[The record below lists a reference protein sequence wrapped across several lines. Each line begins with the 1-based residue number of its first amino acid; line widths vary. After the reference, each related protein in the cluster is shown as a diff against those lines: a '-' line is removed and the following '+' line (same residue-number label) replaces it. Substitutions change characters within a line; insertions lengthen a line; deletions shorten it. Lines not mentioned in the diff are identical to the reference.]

1 MHLTLFGE
9 VQLFLLIAVTSASF
23 LYWINHKYKSLNRQI
38 IRAIDIPVYL
48 LNRQGIVV
56 KLLNTPTE
64 KANRLPFLNPG
75 VLNINNLV
83 TDADECRK
91 YMTSLLRVLN
101 TRTSDSLTLKIRIES
116 GEKLYIAVRMVYLN
130 RNYVI
135 AFIRDITED
144 EVQRRENE
152 KYRFFLESIL
162 ENLPIATTVKD
173 KNDEGRYLIWNKK
186 AAEMMEVPAE
196 DIVGH
201 YEEEF
206 NPLMQDNFIQE
217 TDKEV
222 EESEIP
228 QSYIKHFVNPKGR
241 EYILSFH
248 KTLVSYNKGKERW
261 IVSSAL
267 DITEL
272 LAAKE
277 KAEEANRLNKD
288 IARHVKAR
296 FCLNEGTH
304 YKYHDELEYA
314 SEAEKWLQMA
324 ATESDKLITS
334 GRYEI
339 YNTGHPQEDY
349 FNMYRIDDKSDLK
362 EAVLYVDYK
371 TNIRE
376 HNMAAA
382 GREAG
387 CGFSK
392 SFVESFLCSDGLP
405 ISLSNKYLGDETMR
419 KETANRDPRL
429 KQLILTNDFPTNV
442 TDDLKDSTFVVNEDE
457 FITQHCFTGYR
468 PIKGF
473 NPIYSQA
480 LYMKSSFD
488 GIAYRYAETLLINAE
503 AKAELNTITNADLD
517 RTVNQLRDRVGMPH
531 LTVNVGFTDPKW
543 PDWGYSL
550 SPVLQE
556 IRRERCIELAGEGFR
571 FNDLKR
577 WKAGKL
583 LNNVLTYV
591 GKRKPDGNL
600 AIVYPNYTNPDLSY
614 QAGKSRTWEDKMYLY
629 PIPTGELQRNP
640 QLLPQNPGW

>member
-1 MHLTLFGE
+1 MKLKYVLYMAAALSLTGCND
-9 VQLFLLIAVTSASF
+9 SF
-23 LYWINHKYKSLNRQI
+23 LERGPQNLNDKSFWISVNDLKAYANAFYGLIPGGVSVLDDTDS
-38 IRAIDIPVYL
+38 DIQVPNDINSFLWGQY
-48 LNRQGIVV
+48 VV
-56 KLLNTPTE
+56 PTE
-64 KANRLPFLNPG
+64 GG
-75 VLNINNLV
+75 VWQKSNWQNIRNINYFMTHYQSV
-83 TDADECRK
+83 QAAEAD
-91 YMTSLLRVLN
+91 VN
-101 TRTSDSLTLKIRIES
+101 I
-116 GEKLYIAVRMVYLN
+116 
-130 RNYVI
+130 YV
-135 AFIRDITED
+135 AEM
-144 EVQRRENE
+144 
-152 KYRFFLESIL
+152 RFFRALEYFNKIQLLGDVPWL
-162 ENLPIATTVKD
+162 EVDLNVDSEELYGPKMKRNQVFQKIIEDLDFAIQWLPEA
-173 KNDEGRYLIWNKK
+173 G
-186 AAEMMEVPAE
+186 
-196 DIVGH
+196 
-201 YEEEF
+201 
-206 NPLMQDNFIQE
+206 
-217 TDKEV
+217 
-222 EESEIP
+222 S
-228 QSYIKHFVNPKGR
+228 
-241 EYILSFH
+241 
-248 KTLVSYNKGKERW
+248 
-261 IVSSAL
+261 
-267 DITEL
+267 
-272 LAAKE
+272 
-277 KAEEANRLNKD
+277 EEANRLNKD

-531 LTVNVGFTDPKW
+531 LTV
-543 PDWGYSL
+543 
-550 SPVLQE
+550 
-556 IRRERCIELAGEGFR
+556 
-571 FNDLKR
+571 
-577 WKAGKL
+577 
-583 LNNVLTYV
+583 
-591 GKRKPDGNL
+591 
-600 AIVYPNYTNPDLSY
+600 
-614 QAGKSRTWEDKMYLY
+614 M
-629 PIPTGELQRNP
+629 
-640 QLLPQNPGW
+640 

>member
-1 MHLTLFGE
+1 MTLFWKE
-9 VQLFLLIAVTSASF
+9 VRKNLNDQSFWVSVDDLKAYANAFYGLIPGGVSVLDDTDSDIQVPNDINSF
-23 LYWINHKYKSLNRQI
+23 LWGQY
-38 IRAIDIPVYL
+38 
-48 LNRQGIVV
+48 VV
-56 KLLNTPTE
+56 PTE
-64 KANRLPFLNPG
+64 GG
-75 VLNINNLV
+75 VWQKSNWQNIRNINYFMTHYQSV
-83 TDADECRK
+83 QAAEAD
-91 YMTSLLRVLN
+91 VN
-101 TRTSDSLTLKIRIES
+101 I
-116 GEKLYIAVRMVYLN
+116 
-130 RNYVI
+130 YV
-135 AFIRDITED
+135 AEM
-144 EVQRRENE
+144 
-152 KYRFFLESIL
+152 RFFRALEYFNKIQLLGDVPWL
-162 ENLPIATTVKD
+162 EVDLNVDSEELYGPKMKRNQVFQKIIEDLDFAIQWLPEA
-173 KNDEGRYLIWNKK
+173 G
-186 AAEMMEVPAE
+186 
-196 DIVGH
+196 
-201 YEEEF
+201 
-206 NPLMQDNFIQE
+206 
-217 TDKEV
+217 
-222 EESEIP
+222 S
-228 QSYIKHFVNPKGR
+228 
-241 EYILSFH
+241 
-248 KTLVSYNKGKERW
+248 
-261 IVSSAL
+261 
-267 DITEL
+267 
-272 LAAKE
+272 
-277 KAEEANRLNKD
+277 EEANRLNKD

-531 LTVNVGFTDPKW
+531 LTV
-543 PDWGYSL
+543 
-550 SPVLQE
+550 
-556 IRRERCIELAGEGFR
+556 
-571 FNDLKR
+571 
-577 WKAGKL
+577 
-583 LNNVLTYV
+583 
-591 GKRKPDGNL
+591 
-600 AIVYPNYTNPDLSY
+600 
-614 QAGKSRTWEDKMYLY
+614 M
-629 PIPTGELQRNP
+629 
-640 QLLPQNPGW
+640 

>member
-1 MHLTLFGE
+1 MEESGTKLHISIVLKHFALFSQKLSECGR
-9 VQLFLLIAVTSASF
+9 VLHISVNDLKAYANAFYGLIPGGVSVLDDTDSDIQVPNDINSF
-23 LYWINHKYKSLNRQI
+23 LWGQY
-38 IRAIDIPVYL
+38 
-48 LNRQGIVV
+48 VV
-56 KLLNTPTE
+56 PTE
-64 KANRLPFLNPG
+64 GG
-75 VLNINNLV
+75 VWQKSNWQNIRNINYFMTHYQSV
-83 TDADECRK
+83 QAAEAD
-91 YMTSLLRVLN
+91 VN
-101 TRTSDSLTLKIRIES
+101 I
-116 GEKLYIAVRMVYLN
+116 
-130 RNYVI
+130 YV
-135 AFIRDITED
+135 AEM
-144 EVQRRENE
+144 
-152 KYRFFLESIL
+152 RFFRALEYFNKIQLLGDVPWL
-162 ENLPIATTVKD
+162 EVDLNVDSEELYGPKMKRNQVFQKIIEDLDFAIQWLPEA
-173 KNDEGRYLIWNKK
+173 G
-186 AAEMMEVPAE
+186 
-196 DIVGH
+196 
-201 YEEEF
+201 
-206 NPLMQDNFIQE
+206 
-217 TDKEV
+217 
-222 EESEIP
+222 S
-228 QSYIKHFVNPKGR
+228 
-241 EYILSFH
+241 
-248 KTLVSYNKGKERW
+248 
-261 IVSSAL
+261 
-267 DITEL
+267 
-272 LAAKE
+272 
-277 KAEEANRLNKD
+277 EEANRLNKD

-531 LTVNVGFTDPKW
+531 LTV
-543 PDWGYSL
+543 
-550 SPVLQE
+550 
-556 IRRERCIELAGEGFR
+556 
-571 FNDLKR
+571 
-577 WKAGKL
+577 
-583 LNNVLTYV
+583 
-591 GKRKPDGNL
+591 
-600 AIVYPNYTNPDLSY
+600 
-614 QAGKSRTWEDKMYLY
+614 M
-629 PIPTGELQRNP
+629 
-640 QLLPQNPGW
+640 

>member
-1 MHLTLFGE
+1 MKLKYILYMAAALSLTGCND
-9 VQLFLLIAVTSASF
+9 SF
-23 LYWINHKYKSLNRQI
+23 LERGPQNLNDQSFWVSVDDLKAYANAFYGLIPGGVSVLDDTDSDIQVPNNINSFLWGQY
-38 IRAIDIPVYL
+38 
-48 LNRQGIVV
+48 VV
-56 KLLNTPTE
+56 PTE
-64 KANRLPFLNPG
+64 GG
-75 VLNINNLV
+75 VWQKSSWQNIRNINYFMTHYQSV
-83 TDADECRK
+83 QAAEAD
-91 YMTSLLRVLN
+91 VN
-101 TRTSDSLTLKIRIES
+101 I
-116 GEKLYIAVRMVYLN
+116 
-130 RNYVI
+130 YV
-135 AFIRDITED
+135 AEM
-144 EVQRRENE
+144 
-152 KYRFFLESIL
+152 RFFRALEYFNKIQLLGDVPWL
-162 ENLPIATTVKD
+162 EVDLNVDSEELYGPKMKRNQVFQKIIEDLDFAIQWLPEA
-173 KNDEGRYLIWNKK
+173 G
-186 AAEMMEVPAE
+186 
-196 DIVGH
+196 
-201 YEEEF
+201 
-206 NPLMQDNFIQE
+206 
-217 TDKEV
+217 
-222 EESEIP
+222 S
-228 QSYIKHFVNPKGR
+228 
-241 EYILSFH
+241 
-248 KTLVSYNKGKERW
+248 
-261 IVSSAL
+261 
-267 DITEL
+267 
-272 LAAKE
+272 
-277 KAEEANRLNKD
+277 EEANRLNKD

-304 YKYHDELEYA
+304 YKYHNELEYA

-371 TNIRE
+371 TDIRE

>member
-1 MHLTLFGE
+1 MKLKYVLYMAAALSLTGCNDSFFFFFPQNLNDQSFWISVNDLKAYANAFYG
-9 VQLFLLIAVTSASF
+9 LIPGGVSVLDDTDSDIQVPNDINSF
-23 LYWINHKYKSLNRQI
+23 LWGQY
-38 IRAIDIPVYL
+38 
-48 LNRQGIVV
+48 VV
-56 KLLNTPTE
+56 PTE
-64 KANRLPFLNPG
+64 GG
-75 VLNINNLV
+75 VWQKSNWQNIRNINYFMTHYQSV
-83 TDADECRK
+83 QAAEAD
-91 YMTSLLRVLN
+91 VN
-101 TRTSDSLTLKIRIES
+101 I
-116 GEKLYIAVRMVYLN
+116 
-130 RNYVI
+130 YV
-135 AFIRDITED
+135 AEM
-144 EVQRRENE
+144 
-152 KYRFFLESIL
+152 RFFRALEYFNKIQLLGDVPWL
-162 ENLPIATTVKD
+162 EVDLNVDSEELYGPKMKRNQVFQKIIEDLDFAIQWLPEA
-173 KNDEGRYLIWNKK
+173 G
-186 AAEMMEVPAE
+186 
-196 DIVGH
+196 
-201 YEEEF
+201 
-206 NPLMQDNFIQE
+206 
-217 TDKEV
+217 
-222 EESEIP
+222 S
-228 QSYIKHFVNPKGR
+228 
-241 EYILSFH
+241 
-248 KTLVSYNKGKERW
+248 
-261 IVSSAL
+261 
-267 DITEL
+267 
-272 LAAKE
+272 
-277 KAEEANRLNKD
+277 EEANRLNKD

-468 PIKGF
+468 PIKGV

-531 LTVNVGFTDPKW
+531 LTV
-543 PDWGYSL
+543 
-550 SPVLQE
+550 
-556 IRRERCIELAGEGFR
+556 
-571 FNDLKR
+571 
-577 WKAGKL
+577 
-583 LNNVLTYV
+583 
-591 GKRKPDGNL
+591 
-600 AIVYPNYTNPDLSY
+600 
-614 QAGKSRTWEDKMYLY
+614 M
-629 PIPTGELQRNP
+629 
-640 QLLPQNPGW
+640 

>member
-1 MHLTLFGE
+1 MKKRRTIERCVRLGVAIACVSAATVLRAGDRAE
-9 VQLFLLIAVTSASF
+9 VSVAGSERADTASF
-23 LYWINHKYKSLNRQI
+23 R
-38 IRAIDIPVYL
+38 DIYPDTWVATDAVG
-48 LNRQGIVV
+48 R
-56 KLLNTPTE
+56 TMPTE
-64 KANRLPFLNPG
+64 EEVGLPKN
-75 VLNINNLV
+75 
-83 TDADECRK
+83 D
-91 YMTSLLRVLN
+91 
-101 TRTSDSLTLKIRIES
+101 
-116 GEKLYIAVRMVYLN
+116 
-130 RNYVI
+130 
-135 AFIRDITED
+135 
-144 EVQRRENE
+144 QRR
-152 KYRFFLESIL
+152 
-162 ENLPIATTVKD
+162 V
-173 KNDEGRYLIWNKK
+173 
-186 AAEMMEVPAE
+186 
-196 DIVGH
+196 VGI
-201 YEEEF
+201 F
-206 NPLMQDNFIQE
+206 
-217 TDKEV
+217 
-222 EESEIP
+222 
-228 QSYIKHFVNPKGR
+228 YITWHF
-241 EYILSFH
+241 
-248 KTLVSYNKGKERW
+248 
-261 IVSSAL
+261 
-267 DITEL
+267 
-272 LAAKE
+272 
-277 KAEEANRLNKD
+277 
-288 IARHVKAR
+288 
-296 FCLNEGTH
+296 
-304 YKYHDELEYA
+304 
-314 SEAEKWLQMA
+314 
-324 ATESDKLITS
+324 
-334 GRYEI
+334 
-339 YNTGHPQEDY
+339 
-349 FNMYRIDDKSDLK
+349 
-362 EAVLYVDYK
+362 YK
-371 TNIRE
+371 TF
-376 HNMAAA
+376 
-382 GREAG
+382 G
-387 CGFSK
+387 
-392 SFVESFLCSDGLP
+392 ESFLCSDGLP

-577 WKAGKL
+577 WKAGKV

>member
-1 MHLTLFGE
+1 MKLKYVLYMAAALSLTGCND
-9 VQLFLLIAVTSASF
+9 SF
-23 LYWINHKYKSLNRQI
+23 LERGPQNLNDQSFWISVNDLKAYANAFYGLIPGGVSVLDDTDS
-38 IRAIDIPVYL
+38 DIQVPNDINSFLWGQY
-48 LNRQGIVV
+48 VV
-56 KLLNTPTE
+56 PTE
-64 KANRLPFLNPG
+64 GG
-75 VLNINNLV
+75 VWQKSNWQNIRNINYFMTHYQSV
-83 TDADECRK
+83 QAAEAD
-91 YMTSLLRVLN
+91 VN
-101 TRTSDSLTLKIRIES
+101 I
-116 GEKLYIAVRMVYLN
+116 
-130 RNYVI
+130 YV
-135 AFIRDITED
+135 AEM
-144 EVQRRENE
+144 
-152 KYRFFLESIL
+152 RFFR
-162 ENLPIATTVKD
+162 A
-173 KNDEGRYLIWNKK
+173 
-186 AAEMMEVPAE
+186 
-196 DIVGH
+196 
-201 YEEEF
+201 
-206 NPLMQDNFIQE
+206 
-217 TDKEV
+217 
-222 EESEIP
+222 
-228 QSYIKHFVNPKGR
+228 
-241 EYILSFH
+241 
-248 KTLVSYNKGKERW
+248 
-261 IVSSAL
+261 
-267 DITEL
+267 
-272 LAAKE
+272 
-277 KAEEANRLNKD
+277 
-288 IARHVKAR
+288 
-296 FCLNEGTH
+296 
-304 YKYHDELEYA
+304 LEYFNKIQLLGDVPWLEVDLNVD
-314 SEAEKWLQMA
+314 SEEL
-324 ATESDKLITS
+324 
-334 GRYEI
+334 Y

>member
-1 MHLTLFGE
+1 MNDQSFWVSVDDLKAYANVFYG
-9 VQLFLLIAVTSASF
+9 LIPGGVSVLDDTDSDIQVPNNINSF
-23 LYWINHKYKSLNRQI
+23 LWGQY
-38 IRAIDIPVYL
+38 
-48 LNRQGIVV
+48 VV
-56 KLLNTPTE
+56 PTE
-64 KANRLPFLNPG
+64 GG
-75 VLNINNLV
+75 VWQKSSWQNIRNINYFMTHYQSV
-83 TDADECRK
+83 QAAEAD
-91 YMTSLLRVLN
+91 VN
-101 TRTSDSLTLKIRIES
+101 I
-116 GEKLYIAVRMVYLN
+116 
-130 RNYVI
+130 YV
-135 AFIRDITED
+135 AEM
-144 EVQRRENE
+144 
-152 KYRFFLESIL
+152 RFFRALEYFNKIQLLGDVPWL
-162 ENLPIATTVKD
+162 EVDLNVDSEELYGPKMKRNQVFQKIIEDLDFAIQWLPEA
-173 KNDEGRYLIWNKK
+173 G
-186 AAEMMEVPAE
+186 
-196 DIVGH
+196 
-201 YEEEF
+201 
-206 NPLMQDNFIQE
+206 
-217 TDKEV
+217 
-222 EESEIP
+222 S
-228 QSYIKHFVNPKGR
+228 
-241 EYILSFH
+241 
-248 KTLVSYNKGKERW
+248 
-261 IVSSAL
+261 
-267 DITEL
+267 
-272 LAAKE
+272 
-277 KAEEANRLNKD
+277 EEANRLNKD

-531 LTVNVGFTDPKW
+531 LTV
-543 PDWGYSL
+543 
-550 SPVLQE
+550 
-556 IRRERCIELAGEGFR
+556 
-571 FNDLKR
+571 
-577 WKAGKL
+577 
-583 LNNVLTYV
+583 
-591 GKRKPDGNL
+591 
-600 AIVYPNYTNPDLSY
+600 
-614 QAGKSRTWEDKMYLY
+614 M
-629 PIPTGELQRNP
+629 
-640 QLLPQNPGW
+640 

>member
-1 MHLTLFGE
+1 M
-9 VQLFLLIAVTSASF
+9 
-23 LYWINHKYKSLNRQI
+23 
-38 IRAIDIPVYL
+38 
-48 LNRQGIVV
+48 
-56 KLLNTPTE
+56 
-64 KANRLPFLNPG
+64 
-75 VLNINNLV
+75 
-83 TDADECRK
+83 
-91 YMTSLLRVLN
+91 
-101 TRTSDSLTLKIRIES
+101 
-116 GEKLYIAVRMVYLN
+116 
-130 RNYVI
+130 
-135 AFIRDITED
+135 
-144 EVQRRENE
+144 
-152 KYRFFLESIL
+152 RFFRALEYFNKIQLLGDVPWL
-162 ENLPIATTVKD
+162 EVDLNVDSEELYGPKMKRNQVFQKIIEDLDFAIQWLPEA
-173 KNDEGRYLIWNKK
+173 G
-186 AAEMMEVPAE
+186 
-196 DIVGH
+196 
-201 YEEEF
+201 
-206 NPLMQDNFIQE
+206 
-217 TDKEV
+217 
-222 EESEIP
+222 S
-228 QSYIKHFVNPKGR
+228 
-241 EYILSFH
+241 
-248 KTLVSYNKGKERW
+248 
-261 IVSSAL
+261 
-267 DITEL
+267 
-272 LAAKE
+272 
-277 KAEEANRLNKD
+277 EEANRLNKD

-419 KETANRDPRL
+419 KETANCDPRL
-429 KQLILTNDFPTNV
+429 KQQILTNDFPTNV

-531 LTVNVGFTDPKW
+531 LTV
-543 PDWGYSL
+543 
-550 SPVLQE
+550 
-556 IRRERCIELAGEGFR
+556 
-571 FNDLKR
+571 
-577 WKAGKL
+577 
-583 LNNVLTYV
+583 
-591 GKRKPDGNL
+591 
-600 AIVYPNYTNPDLSY
+600 
-614 QAGKSRTWEDKMYLY
+614 M
-629 PIPTGELQRNP
+629 
-640 QLLPQNPGW
+640 

>member
-1 MHLTLFGE
+1 MKLKYVLYMAAALSLTGCND
-9 VQLFLLIAVTSASF
+9 SF
-23 LYWINHKYKSLNRQI
+23 LERGPQNLNDQSFWISVNDLKAYANAFYGLIPGGVSVLDDTDS
-38 IRAIDIPVYL
+38 DIQVPNDINSFLWGQY
-48 LNRQGIVV
+48 VV
-56 KLLNTPTE
+56 PTE
-64 KANRLPFLNPG
+64 GG
-75 VLNINNLV
+75 VWQKSNWQNIRNINYFMTHYQSV
-83 TDADECRK
+83 QAAEAD
-91 YMTSLLRVLN
+91 VN
-101 TRTSDSLTLKIRIES
+101 I
-116 GEKLYIAVRMVYLN
+116 
-130 RNYVI
+130 YV
-135 AFIRDITED
+135 AEM
-144 EVQRRENE
+144 
-152 KYRFFLESIL
+152 RFFRALEYFNKIQLLGDVPWL
-162 ENLPIATTVKD
+162 EVDLNVDSEELYGPKMKRNQVFQKIIEDLDFAIQWLPEA
-173 KNDEGRYLIWNKK
+173 G
-186 AAEMMEVPAE
+186 
-196 DIVGH
+196 
-201 YEEEF
+201 
-206 NPLMQDNFIQE
+206 
-217 TDKEV
+217 
-222 EESEIP
+222 S
-228 QSYIKHFVNPKGR
+228 
-241 EYILSFH
+241 
-248 KTLVSYNKGKERW
+248 
-261 IVSSAL
+261 
-267 DITEL
+267 
-272 LAAKE
+272 
-277 KAEEANRLNKD
+277 EEANRLNKD

-531 LTVNVGFTDPKW
+531 LTV
-543 PDWGYSL
+543 
-550 SPVLQE
+550 
-556 IRRERCIELAGEGFR
+556 
-571 FNDLKR
+571 
-577 WKAGKL
+577 
-583 LNNVLTYV
+583 
-591 GKRKPDGNL
+591 
-600 AIVYPNYTNPDLSY
+600 
-614 QAGKSRTWEDKMYLY
+614 M
-629 PIPTGELQRNP
+629 
-640 QLLPQNPGW
+640 

>member
-1 MHLTLFGE
+1 MKLKYVLYMAAALSLTGCND
-9 VQLFLLIAVTSASF
+9 SF
-23 LYWINHKYKSLNRQI
+23 LERGSQNLNDQSFWISVNDLKAYANAFYGLIPGGVSVLDDTDS
-38 IRAIDIPVYL
+38 DIQVPNDINSFLWGQY
-48 LNRQGIVV
+48 VV
-56 KLLNTPTE
+56 PTE
-64 KANRLPFLNPG
+64 GG
-75 VLNINNLV
+75 VWQKSNWQNIRNINYFMTHYQSV
-83 TDADECRK
+83 QAAEAD
-91 YMTSLLRVLN
+91 VN
-101 TRTSDSLTLKIRIES
+101 I
-116 GEKLYIAVRMVYLN
+116 
-130 RNYVI
+130 YV
-135 AFIRDITED
+135 AEM
-144 EVQRRENE
+144 
-152 KYRFFLESIL
+152 RFFRALEYFNKIQLLGDVPWL
-162 ENLPIATTVKD
+162 EVDLNVDSEELYGPKMKRNQVFQKIIEDLDFAIQWLPEA
-173 KNDEGRYLIWNKK
+173 G
-186 AAEMMEVPAE
+186 
-196 DIVGH
+196 
-201 YEEEF
+201 
-206 NPLMQDNFIQE
+206 
-217 TDKEV
+217 
-222 EESEIP
+222 S
-228 QSYIKHFVNPKGR
+228 
-241 EYILSFH
+241 
-248 KTLVSYNKGKERW
+248 
-261 IVSSAL
+261 
-267 DITEL
+267 
-272 LAAKE
+272 
-277 KAEEANRLNKD
+277 EEANRLNKD

-531 LTVNVGFTDPKW
+531 LTV
-543 PDWGYSL
+543 
-550 SPVLQE
+550 
-556 IRRERCIELAGEGFR
+556 
-571 FNDLKR
+571 
-577 WKAGKL
+577 
-583 LNNVLTYV
+583 
-591 GKRKPDGNL
+591 
-600 AIVYPNYTNPDLSY
+600 
-614 QAGKSRTWEDKMYLY
+614 M
-629 PIPTGELQRNP
+629 
-640 QLLPQNPGW
+640 